1 MGSGLKRVGF
11 TAFALA
17 IIVAGVANL
26 VHAATSGEIWARRG
40 WILYADHPFWFVAC
54 VVLSVVG
61 VLVFAAGIVLAWRE
75 RRTFD

>member
-40 WILYADHPFWFVAC
+40 
-54 VVLSVVG
+54 
-61 VLVFAAGIVLAWRE
+61 
-75 RRTFD
+75 